1 MDSVALAV
9 ATVHLAICP
18 FTKVEESFNLQAMH
32 DIFYHNTNIS
42 AYDHLEFPGVVP
54 RTFLGPLFVCL
65 LSSPFYFLL
74 EHFQVSKF
82 SVQLLV
88 RCLLGTAVIFSW
100 SKYKSTIEYL
110 FGEGVARWLL
120 ILTVSQFHF
129 MFYLSRTLP
138 NIMAL
143 PFVMFALH
151 AWLRK
156 QHSTLIW
163 MSGICV
169 VIFRAELVLFL
180 GLLIL
185 FELFYLRLS
194 ITGLLVRGIP
204 IGLCCLALTVGVDSF
219 FWQRLLWPEGDVF
232 YFNTVLNGS
241 VDYGTHPF
249 FWYFYSAL
257 PRAMGASIFLLPS
270 SLVWDKRI
278 RRLVSPALLFVL
290 LYSCLPHKELRFI
303 IYAFPV
309 LNTAAAYTCNL
320 LWTRRA
326 KSFLHKCV
334 ALSVLLHVL
343 INFTIT
349 YFLLSI
355 SSNNY
360 PGGVAISTLHKIE
373 PPDSQVNVHIDNYAA
388 QTGVSRFTQLNP
400 GWTYNKTEYLK
411 PGSPELMSFTHL
423 IVEAKSKYSPN
434 LKPYVK
440 THNIISII
448 ETFSHLQFNYLNFVT
463 NVVNI
468 KTKPILYILKRK
480 DLIRAQTPPR
490 GSSGEE
496 SGARRERSESP
507 SSRGSSERV
516 VIREP
521 SPAEEEY
528 EEARDERIV
537 SESNVDD
544 KFDEIDDFFKDDKP
558 DKEDKT
564 RKEEKKEGKSEKGPK
579 ENKLNKEDTASDE
592 KDKIAEQ
599 EKILEESVRESIKER
614 LRAGIKE
621 SLQQAKE
628 KRRSKAEREDIQ
640 EKVILPI
647 NMDEQSKGEFVGAK
661 YEGEICTNCNE
672 KKSEE
677 IEVVKRGGD
686 VGVGNGKG
694 NSQGEPKVNS
704 IREDIKKK
712 IIKFRLKEKMESRN
726 KVEDDDNNNHV
737 VERESSDEYINVED
751 E

>member
-32 DIFYHNTNIS
+32 DIFYHNMNIS

-54 RTFLGPLFVCL
+54 RTFLGPLFICL

-74 EHFQVSKF
+74 EQYEVSKF

-88 RCLLGTAVIFSW
+88 RCVLGATVIFSW
-100 SKYKSTIEYL
+100 TKFKSTIEYL
-110 FGEGVARWLL
+110 
-120 ILTVSQFHF
+120 
-129 MFYLSRTLP
+129 
-138 NIMAL
+138 
-143 PFVMFALH
+143 FVMFALH

-156 QHSTLIW
+156 QHTTLIW

-169 VIFRAELVLFL
+169 IIFRAELALFL

-194 ITGLLVRGIP
+194 ITGLLIRGIP
-204 IGLCCLALTVGVDSF
+204 IGLCCLGLTVAVDSY
-219 FWQRLLWPEGDVF
+219 FWQRPLWPEGEVL

-249 FWYFYSAL
+249 LWYFYSAL

-278 RRLVSPALLFVL
+278 RRLVGPALVFIT
-290 LYSCLPHKELRFI
+290 LYSFLPHKELRFI

-309 LNTAAAYTCNL
+309 LNVAAAYTCNL
-320 LWTRRA
+320 LWSRRT

-334 ALSVLLHVL
+334 ALGIVLHVV
-343 INFTIT
+343 INLTIT

-355 SSNNY
+355 SANNY
-360 PGGVAISTLHKIE
+360 AGGVAISTLHKIE
-373 PPDSQVNVHIDNYAA
+373 PSDSSVNVHIDNYAA

-411 PGSPELMSFTHL
+411 PGGPELMAFTHL

-448 ETFSHLQFNYLNFVT
+448 ETFSHLQFSYLNYIN

-480 DLIRAQTPPR
+480 DLIRNPEASPNRSEPGQTSDT
-490 GSSGEE
+490 GS
-496 SGARRERSESP
+496 RERSESP
-507 SSRGSSERV
+507 DSRVSSDKVVISKPSETETPEIEKLDERV
-516 VIREP
+516 
-521 SPAEEEY
+521 
-528 EEARDERIV
+528 
-537 SESNVDD
+537 
-544 KFDEIDDFFKDDKP
+544 
-558 DKEDKT
+558 
-564 RKEEKKEGKSEKGPK
+564 KSEPK
-579 ENKLNKEDTASDE
+579 VDVRVKDETKVDE
-592 KDKIAEQ
+592 KSV
-599 EKILEESVRESIKER
+599 EESVRESIKER
-614 LRAGIKE
+614 LKAGIKE
-621 SLQQAKE
+621 SLQAAKE
-628 KRRSKAEREDIQ
+628 KRRSKSEREEIP
-640 EKVILPI
+640 EKVLLPI
-647 NMDEQSKGEFVGAK
+647 NMDEQSKGDFIGAK
-661 YEGEICTNCNE
+661 YEEEVCTNCNG
-672 KKSEE
+672 KVSEE
-677 IEVVKRGGD
+677 IEIVRKGGES
-686 VGVGNGKG
+686 KG
-694 NSQGEPKVNS
+694 NVQGDAKVNS

-712 IIKFRLKEKMESRN
+712 IMKYRLKEKIESKNR
-726 KVEDDDNNNHV
+726 VEETVDT
-737 VERESSDEYINVED
+737 ESSDEYINIED

>member
-1 MDSVALAV
+1 MDSVALTV

-54 RTFLGPLFVCL
+54 RTFLGSIFVCL

-88 RCLLGTAVIFSW
+88 RCVLGTAVIFSW
-100 SKYKSTIEYL
+100 SKYKSTVEYL

-143 PFVMFALH
+143 PFVLFALH

-156 QHSTLIW
+156 QHSALIW

-219 FWQRLLWPEGDVF
+219 FWQRLLWPEGDVL
-232 YFNTVLNGS
+232 YFNTILNGS

-278 RRLVSPALLFVL
+278 RRLVCPALLFIL

-303 IYAFPV
+303 IYTFPV

-360 PGGVAISTLHKIE
+360 PGGMAISTLHKIE
-373 PPDSQVNVHIDNYAA
+373 PPDWPVNVHIDNFAA

-400 GWTYNKTEYLK
+400 TWTYNKTEYLK

-480 DLIRAQTPPR
+480 DLIREQGRRPETPPR
-490 GSSGEE
+490 SERDT
-496 SGARRERSESP
+496 ARSESP
-507 SSRGSSERV
+507 TSRDSSERV
-516 VIREP
+516 VVK
-521 SPAEEEY
+521 EETSDG
-528 EEARDERIV
+528 RNISDDEDQ
-537 SESNVDD
+537 E
-544 KFDEIDDFFKDDKP
+544 DDFFKEDKPEDIGVKETKIAKDDK
-558 DKEDKT
+558 KEKLGNKD
-564 RKEEKKEGKSEKGPK
+564 KKEGKSDKVAPK
-579 ENKLNKEDTASDE
+579 EDQISQENK

-599 EKILEESVRESIKER
+599 EKLLEESVRESIKER

-621 SLQQAKE
+621 SLQQANE

-647 NMDEQSKGEFVGAK
+647 NMDETSKGEFVGAK
-661 YEGEICTNCNE
+661 YEGEMCTNCNE
-672 KKSEE
+672 KKSED
-677 IEVVKRGGD
+677 IEVVKRGGEA
-686 VGVGNGKG
+686 GNGKM
-694 NSQGEPKVNS
+694 SYQGEPKVNS

-712 IIKFRLKEKMESRN
+712 IIRFKLKEKMESRN
-726 KVEDDDNNNHV
+726 NKVEDNNNNAA
-737 VERESSDEYINVED
+737 ERESSDEYINIED